1 MDKETSKKAVAE
13 LVEKYKKVLD
23 EGNVGKYNEEMTKK
37 DFILPLFRC
46 LGWDIENSNE
56 VTAEEKISKKR
67 VDYSFRINGIPKFF
81 LEAKS
86 LKEQLD
92 KDNYKFYRQ
101 AVEYS
106 WYKGCTWA
114 VLTDFEH
121 MRILNAEV
129 KSTNPLQSQFR
140 WIDYNEYLTR
150 FEELWLLSRESFEQ
164 GLLDKEADRLLK
176 RTKKQ
181 KVDQQLLVDFTTFR
195 ETLSKN
201 ITKLNQSRHLSEEE
215 LDESIQRILDRL
227 IFIRNCEDRELEE
240 KRLWEAKN
248 EVHAWKKV
256 KEIFSFYDK
265 NYDSKLFTY
274 DPTDLKSVH
283 LCDTLDIDDDVIRI
297 ILNGLYRTKDDFVSY
312 DFSAIDADVL
322 GTVYEQYL
330 GHILKK
336 TEKRASLT
344 ENHVH
349 KKEQGIYYTPTYIV
363 DYIVRNT
370 LGELLKEKKTDVENI
385 KVLDP
390 ACGSGS
396 FLIKTFDVLN
406 EYHERNITNYSQ
418 TQLDVKTGIPFTTKV
433 RILQNNIFGVD
444 LDKQAVEIAQLN
456 LLLKIADKGH
466 RLPLLEQNIKCG
478 NSLIDDNEVAG
489 NKAFKW
495 ERQFNEIMREGGFD
509 VVFGNPPY
517 VRQEELGEI
526 KPYLEANYEAYQ
538 GTADLFVYFF
548 EKELKILKE
557 DGYFGMIV
565 SNKWLR
571 ASYGKNLRKLLTGFW
586 IEEFIDFGD
595 LKVFA
600 DATIYPCIIIMRKI
614 KKANPKIRICK
625 METLRFGSLVEYV
638 RNNSFFI
645 NQNELNEKEWNI
657 QKTEANE
664 LLKKIRN
671 SGVPIEEYVGA
682 KIYRGILTGLNEA
695 FIIDEKKR
703 DELIHEDSRNEEVIK
718 PFLTG
723 AESKRYSIKSK
734 KKFIIFTR
742 RGIDILQY
750 PSILRYLE
758 QFKDRLSPKKTKEQ
772 EIGRKIGSYEWY
784 EIQDI
789 TAYYKDFEKPKII
802 WGNLATRSS
811 FSLDETNGFYVN
823 APACILPTN
832 SRYVLGILNSKLMS
846 YFLKSICA
854 ERQGGF
860 IEQKPVY
867 VSQVP
872 IKKPT
877 NTQEIEI
884 TEHVGKMLQLN
895 EKLNKIGDKLTDER
909 HRLEEETKRIDA
921 EIDNLVYEI
930 YGLDEAEK
938 ETIENSLK

>member
-1 MDKETSKKAVAE
+1 MDKETSKKAIAE
-13 LVEKYKKVLD
+13 VVEKYKKVLD
-23 EGNVGKYNEEMTKK
+23 EGNAGKYNEEMTKK

-92 KDNYKFYRQ
+92 KDNYKFYKQ

-150 FEELWLLSRESFEQ
+150 FEELWLLSKESFEQ

-181 KVDQQLLVDFTTFR
+181 KVDQQLLADFTLFR

-248 EVHAWKKV
+248 EIHAWKKV
-256 KEIFSFYDK
+256 KEIFAFYDK

-274 DPTDLKSVH
+274 DPTNPKSVH

-330 GHILKK
+330 SHILKK

-370 LGELLKEKKTDVENI
+370 LGELLKEKKTDLENI

-406 EYHERNITNYSQ
+406 EYYERNITNYSQ
-418 TQLDVKTGIPFTTKV
+418 TQLDFKTGIPFTTKV

-444 LDKQAVEIAQLN
+444 LDKQAVEITQLN
-456 LLLKIADKGH
+456 LLLKIAEKGH
-466 RLPLLEQNIKCG
+466 RLPLLEQNIRCG
-478 NSLIDDNEVAG
+478 NSLVDDEKLADD
-489 NKAFKW
+489 KAFKW
-495 ERQFNEIMREGGFD
+495 EEQFNEIMREGGFD
-509 VVFGNPPY
+509 VVIGNPPY
-517 VRQEELGEI
+517 VRQEELSEI
-526 KPYLEANYEAYQ
+526 KPYLEANYETYQ

-571 ASYGKNLRKLLTGFW
+571 AGYGKNLRKLLSGFW

-595 LKVFA
+595 LRVFA
-600 DATIYPCIIIMRKI
+600 DATIYPCIIIIRKI
-614 KKANPKIRICK
+614 KKPNPKIRICK
-625 METLRFGSLVEYV
+625 METLGFGSLAEYV

-645 NQNELNEKEWNI
+645 DQSELNEKEWNI
-657 QKTEANE
+657 QKKEGNE
-664 LLKKIRN
+664 LLRKIRS
-671 SGVPIEEYVGA
+671 SGLPIEEYVGT

-703 DELIHEDSRNEEVIK
+703 EELIHEDSRNEELVK

-734 KKFIIFTR
+734 RKFIIFTR
-742 RGIDILQY
+742 RGIDIFQY
-750 PSILRYLE
+750 PSVLRYLE
-758 QFKDRLSPKKTKEQ
+758 HFKNELSPKKSKEQ
-772 EIGRKIGSYEWY
+772 EIGRKPGNYEWY
-784 EIQDI
+784 EIQDS
-789 TAYYKDFEKPKII
+789 TAYYEDFEKPKII

-811 FSLDETNGFYVN
+811 FSLDEKNGFYVN

-832 SRYVLGILNSKLMS
+832 SRYVLGISNSKLMS

-884 TEHVGKMLQLN
+884 TQHVEKMLQLN
-895 EKLNKIGDKLTDER
+895 EKLLKIGDKLTDER
-909 HRLEEETKRIDA
+909 ARIEDEIKKTDS
-921 EIDNLVYEI
+921 EIDELVYKI
-930 YGLDEAEK
+930 YGITESERK
-938 ETIENSLK
+938 TIENSLK